1 MLMRQLLG
9 ITGLALLVTGIP
21 AVGAELDEP
30 IKPLPSDLKLDARKV
45 ELGRT
50 LFVDTRFAKDNSVA
64 CASCHDFSHGG
75 ADPRPRSIGVHG
87 ELGGANAPTV
97 FNSGLNFRQTWNGSG
112 ASLEDFLER
121 LIKNPKVFG
130 SEWADV
136 VARLRQDRAMAAQFA
151 DVYPDGITS
160 KNTIDAIATFVRS
173 LTTPS
178 RFDRFLR
185 GDAGAITTE
194 ELQGYNKFKSYGCVA
209 CHQGVNVGGNMF
221 QKFGVM
227 GDYFADRG
235 NLTAADLGRYNVTK
249 RDADKFVFK
258 VPSLR
263 NVELT
268 APYFH
273 DGSAATLE
281 IAVAIM
287 FRYQLGR
294 DAPPEDKA
302 LIVKFLKALT
312 GEQLPRLTSAVNQST
327 DPRTPDAVAARG
339 TKP

>member
-1 MLMRQLLG
+1 MMGGRRFAWLIG
-9 ITGLALLVTGIP
+9 LVTILACVP
-21 AVGAELDEP
+21 AFSAELDEP
-30 IKPLPSDLKLDARKV
+30 IKPLPLDLKLDARKV
-45 ELGRT
+45 SLGSL
-50 LFVDTRFAKDNSVA
+50 LFVDTRLAQDNSVA
-64 CASCHDFSHGG
+64 CVSCHDFARGG
-75 ADPRPRSIGVHG
+75 ADPRPRSVGVHG
-87 ELGGANAPTV
+87 ELGGANAPSV

-130 SEWADV
+130 SDWGEV
-136 VARLRQDRAMAAQFA
+136 LSRLRQDPAMSAQFA
-151 DVYPDGITS
+151 TIYADGITD
-160 KNTIDAIATFVRS
+160 KNIIEALAAFVRS
-173 LTTPS
+173 LVTPS

-185 GDAGAITTE
+185 GDARAISAD
-194 ELQGYNKFKSYGCVA
+194 ELQGYIKFKSYGCVA

-235 NLTAADLGRYNVTK
+235 NVTPADLGRYNVTK
-249 RDADKFVFK
+249 RESDKFVFK

-273 DGSAATLE
+273 DASAATLE
-281 IAVAIM
+281 NAIAVM

-294 DAPPEDKA
+294 DAPSEDKA
-302 LIVKFLKALT
+302 LIAKFLRTLT
-312 GEQLPRLTSAVNQST
+312 AEQLPRLASAGKQPV
-327 DPRTPDAVAARG
+327 AVAVSPVGAR
-339 TKP
+339 P

>member
-130 SEWADV
+130 SEWTDV

-221 QKFGVM
+221 QKFGVF
-227 GDYFADRG
+227 GDTDPRHG
-235 NLTAADLGRYNVTK
+235 SSDLGRYNVTK
-249 RDADKFVFK
+249 VVRDRGVFR

-263 NVELT
+263 NVAVT

-273 DGSAATLE
+273 DGRAASLDV
-281 IAVAIM
+281 AVDTMA
-287 FRYQLGR
+287 RVQLGR
-294 DAPPEDKA
+294 NLSPEETA
-302 LIVKFLKALT
+302 LIVQFLRTLT
-312 GEQLPRLTSAVNQST
+312 GRYRGQLLTAPSS
-327 DPRTPDAVAARG
+327 
-339 TKP
+339 